1 MKEAIEVVLHLIKD
15 IPFFDCFTVNEI
27 GALLEGGSWI
37 KAKPDSRVVTQGETD
52 FRMFILVM
60 GHVEVVLNEKV
71 IAVLGA
77 GDIFGEVGLMG
88 SPRMADVVTKTECL
102 ILTFSADQLNDLP
115 IELQLKLI
123 RRILLVLVA
132 RLQKLNVHEWLRLRK
147 ANAYLEGSETKVP
160 SGNIS
165 DKK

>member
-60 GHVEVVLNEKV
+60 GRVDVVLNEKV
-71 IAVLGA
+71 IAFLSA

-88 SPRMADVVTKTECL
+88 APRMADVVTKTECL

-123 RRILLVLVA
+123 RRILLVMVA

-147 ANAYLEGSETKVP
+147 TDAHLGDNATKAP
-160 SGNIS
+160 PG
-165 DKK
+165 DTG